1 MLIRSNGNQAEV
13 QGSLTA
19 WTRRFKLGHGG
30 DGWPIP
36 LRGSNWFRPSPARS
50 LISMERKLRRIITG
64 HDENGRSR
72 VLVEKPP
79 VEVGTL
85 YDMWLTEDA
94 PARLEVEDPVEGRRV
109 KLEPP
114 PRGTSFRFFRVEADE
129 PSLDTEEL
137 ERRVARGFEA
147 VGAAHCRPDTSRSPH
162 MHRTGTVD
170 YIILLEGRVTLLL
183 DEDEVE
189 LEPFDVVIQRG
200 TNHAWINR
208 SDQPALL
215 AAVLIDAE

>member
-1 MLIRSNGNQAEV
+1 M
-13 QGSLTA
+13 
-19 WTRRFKLGHGG
+19 KK
-30 DGWPIP
+30 
-36 LRGSNWFRPSPARS
+36 
-50 LISMERKLRRIITG
+50 KLRRIITG

-72 VLVEKPP
+72 VLAEKAP

-85 YDMWLTEDA
+85 YDLWRTEGA
-94 PARLEVEDPVEGRRV
+94 PASLDPEDPVEGRRV

-114 PRGTSFRFFRVEADE
+114 ARGTSFRFFRVEADD
-129 PSLDTEEL
+129 PSLDAEEL

-147 VGAAHCRPDTSRSPH
+147 VGAAHCRPDTTRSPH

-170 YIILLEGRVTLLL
+170 YIIVLEGRVTLLL

-208 SDQPALL
+208 GSEPALL
-215 AAVLIDAE
+215 AAVLVDAEE